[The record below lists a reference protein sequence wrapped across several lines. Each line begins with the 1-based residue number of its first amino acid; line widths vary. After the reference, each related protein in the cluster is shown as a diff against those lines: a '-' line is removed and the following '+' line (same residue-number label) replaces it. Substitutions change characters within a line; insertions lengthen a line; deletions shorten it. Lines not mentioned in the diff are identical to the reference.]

1 MSKDWQKGSGYVNAP
16 KIEKELGIN
25 SDGYKSGGVDVEMT
39 NDQESQSVD
48 VRGTKRIR
56 AEKNQLKLLGFNNQ

>member
-1 MSKDWQKGSGYVNAP
+1 MSKDWQRGSGYVNAP
-16 KIEKELGIN
+16 KIEKELGVGK
-25 SDGYKSGGVDVEMT
+25 DGYQQGGIEVEMT

-56 AEKNQLKLLGFNNQ
+56 AEKKPVKATWF

>member
-1 MSKDWQKGSGYVNAP
+1 MSKDWQRGSGYVNAP

-25 SDGYKSGGVDVEMT
+25 SDGYKSGGIEIEAT
-39 NDQESQSVD
+39 NDQESQTVD

-56 AEKNQLKLLGFNNQ
+56 AEKKPVKATWF